1 MFCVLYIHDHKQLD
15 PAHVLGSFDLFGALS
30 YYTTGIQLSEN
41 YRLHQVGK
49 STSVPQIDAGQP
61 P

>member
-1 MFCVLYIHDHKQLD
+1 MHDHKQLD

-30 YYTTGIQLSEN
+30 HYTTGIQLSEN